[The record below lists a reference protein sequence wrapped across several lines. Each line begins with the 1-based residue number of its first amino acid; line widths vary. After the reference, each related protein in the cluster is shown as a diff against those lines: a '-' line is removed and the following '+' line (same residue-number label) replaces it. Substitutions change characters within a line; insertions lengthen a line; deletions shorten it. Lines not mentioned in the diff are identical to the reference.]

1 MRNVVRKEERLS
13 EERHRV
19 LKASGRALL
28 YHSSAPDFTNPTQI
42 ISVRLSVPLFIRPPV
57 DYKVPIRRTKSQQKK
72 KRQPNNQLLY
82 VLES

>member
-28 YHSSAPDFTNPTQI
+28 YYSSALDFTNPTQI

-57 DYKVPIRRTKSQQKK
+57 DDKVPIRRTKSQQKK
-72 KRQPNNQLLY
+72 NASPITNF
-82 VLES
+82 STS